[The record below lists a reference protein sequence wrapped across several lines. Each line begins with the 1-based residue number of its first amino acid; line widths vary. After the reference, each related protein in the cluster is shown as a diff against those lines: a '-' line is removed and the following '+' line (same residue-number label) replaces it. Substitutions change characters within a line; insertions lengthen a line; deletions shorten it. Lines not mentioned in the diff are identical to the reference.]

1 MFLSKS
7 KKIMNFLNL
16 LKIAWKAI
24 LLNKTRAMLT
34 MLGIIIGVA
43 SVIAMLAIGEGSKE
57 SIKKNISSMGAN
69 LITVR
74 PGAGMMGGVR
84 SDPSAMQTLTLADY
98 NALKTK
104 TKLIKNISPLVN
116 GSGQSIAGSN
126 NWPTSIYGASP
137 EYLKIRDWS
146 VEEGSMFTED
156 DVEAYAKVAVI
167 GKTVQEN
174 LFPNE
179 NPIGKMIRFKNI
191 PFKVIGVL
199 RKKGENT
206 FGQDQD
212 DIIIAPYTAVQK
224 RILAQK
230 YLQSIVASSLS
241 EEDSEAA
248 VNEIKT
254 IMEDQHKIKPDED
267 NDFNVSSQQEII
279 STFSSTSEM
288 LTVLLVAIASISLI
302 VGGIGIMN
310 IMYVSVKERT
320 KEIGLRMAIGAK
332 GNDILMQFLIESV
345 LISITGGVLG
355 VIIGLVATF
364 CVKQFAG
371 WPVSITMS
379 SIVISFA
386 VCTVTG
392 VFFGWYPARKAAQAD
407 PINALRY
414 E

>member
-1 MFLSKS
+1 
-7 KKIMNFLNL
+7 MNFLNL
-16 LKIAWKAI
+16 IKIAWKAI

-69 LITVR
+69 LITIR
-74 PGAGMMGGVR
+74 PDAGMMGGVR
-84 SDPSAMQTLTLADY
+84 SDPSSMQTLTLNDY
-98 NALKTK
+98 KTLKTQ
-104 TKLIKNISPLVN
+104 THYIKNISPMVN
-116 GSGQSIAGSN
+116 RSGQSIAGSN
-126 NWPTSIYGASP
+126 NWPTTIYGASP
-137 EYLKIRDWS
+137 EYLSIRDWS
-146 VEEGSMFTED
+146 VEKGSMFTED
-156 DVEAYAKVAVI
+156 DIESYAKVAVI

-179 NPIGKMIRFKNI
+179 DPIGKMIRFKNI
-191 PFKVIGVL
+191 PFKVIGIL
-199 RKKGENT
+199 KEKGENT

-230 YLQSIVASSLS
+230 YLQSIIASSIS
-241 EEDSEAA
+241 EDDSEAA
-248 VNEIKT
+248 VNEITT
-254 IMEDQHKIKPDED
+254 IMEKQHNIKEGDD

-332 GNDILMQFLIESV
+332 GKDILLQFLIESV
-345 LISITGGVLG
+345 LISITGGILG
-355 VIIGLVATF
+355 VFIGLGATF
-364 CVKQFAG
+364 AIKQFAG

-386 VCTVTG
+386 VCTITG
-392 VFFGWYPARKAAQAD
+392 VFFGWYPARKAAQSD

>member
-1 MFLSKS
+1 
-7 KKIMNFLNL
+7 MNFTNL

-34 MLGIIIGVA
+34 MLGVIIGVA

-84 SDPSAMQTLTLADY
+84 SGASDMQTLTMADY
-98 NALKTK
+98 NALKSQA
-104 TKLIKNISPLVN
+104 KLIKDISPLVN
-116 GSGQSIAGSN
+116 GNGQSIAGSN
-126 NWPTSIYGASP
+126 NWPTSIYGAAP
-137 EYLKIRDWS
+137 EYIKIRDWG
-146 VEEGSMFTED
+146 VEEGSMFTQD
-156 DVEAYAKVAVI
+156 DVEAYSKVAVI
-167 GKTVQEN
+167 GKTVQKN
-174 LFPNE
+174 LFPDE
-179 NPIGKMIRFKNI
+179 NPIGKMLRFKNI
-191 PFKVIGVL
+191 PFKIIGVL
-199 RKKGENT
+199 KEKGENT

-224 RILAQK
+224 RILAQTF
-230 YLQSIVASSLS
+230 LQSIVASSLS
-241 EEDSEAA
+241 EENSEQA
-248 VNEIKT
+248 VNEIKS
-254 IMEDQHKIKPDED
+254 IMEVQHKIKPDED
-267 NDFNVSSQQEII
+267 NDFNVSSQQELI

-320 KEIGLRMAIGAK
+320 REIGLRMAIGAK
-332 GNDILMQFLIESV
+332 SKDILMQFLIESV

-355 VIIGLVATF
+355 VIIGLLTTF
-364 CVKQFAG
+364 GIKQFAG

-386 VCTVTG
+386 VCTITG

-407 PINALRY
+407 PITALRY

>member
-1 MFLSKS
+1 
-7 KKIMNFLNL
+7 MNYSNL

-24 LLNKTRAMLT
+24 LLNKTRTMLT

-69 LITVR
+69 LITIR

-84 SDPSAMQTLTLADY
+84 SDPSSMQTLTLADFQ
-98 NALKTK
+98 ALKKETTLLK
-104 TKLIKNISPLVN
+104 DISPLVN

-137 EYLKIRDWS
+137 EYLSIRDWG
-146 VEEGSMFTED
+146 VDEGAMFTDD
-156 DVEAYAKVAVI
+156 DVNSYNKVAVI

-174 LFPNE
+174 VYPNE
-179 NPIGKMIRFKNI
+179 DPIGKMIRFKNI

-199 RKKGENT
+199 KEKGENT

-212 DIIIAPYTAVQK
+212 DIIIAPYTSVQK
-224 RILAQK
+224 RILAQT

-241 EEDSEAA
+241 EDQSEAA
-248 VNEIKT
+248 VEQITQILQERHGIK
-254 IMEDQHKIKPDED
+254 EGDD

-288 LTVLLVAIASISLI
+288 LTVLLVAIAGISLV

-332 GNDILMQFLIESV
+332 SSDILLQFLIESV
-345 LISITGGVLG
+345 LISITGGILG
-355 VIIGLVATF
+355 VLIGLISTYTIKV
-364 CVKQFAG
+364 FAG
-371 WPVSITMS
+371 WPVSITLS
-379 SIVISFA
+379 SILISFA

-392 VFFGWYPARKAAQAD
+392 VFFGWYPARKAAQQDA
-407 PINALRY
+407 INALRY

>member
-1 MFLSKS
+1 
-7 KKIMNFLNL
+7 MNFLNL
-16 LKIAWKAI
+16 IKIAWKAI

-69 LITVR
+69 LITIR

-84 SDPSAMQTLTLADY
+84 SDPSSMQTLTLNDY
-98 NALKTK
+98 KTLKTQ
-104 TKLIKNISPLVN
+104 THYIKNISPMVN

-126 NWPTSIYGASP
+126 NWPTTIYGASP
-137 EYLKIRDWS
+137 EYLSIRDWS
-146 VEEGSMFTED
+146 VEKGSMFTED
-156 DVEAYAKVAVI
+156 DIESYAKVAVI

-179 NPIGKMIRFKNI
+179 DPIGKMIRFKNI
-191 PFKVIGVL
+191 PFKVIGIL
-199 RKKGENT
+199 KEKGENT

-230 YLQSIVASSLS
+230 YLQSIVASSIS
-241 EEDSEAA
+241 EDDSEAA
-248 VNEIKT
+248 VNEITT
-254 IMEDQHKIKPDED
+254 IMEKQHNIKEGDD

-332 GNDILMQFLIESV
+332 GKYILLQFLIESV
-345 LISITGGVLG
+345 LISITGGILG
-355 VIIGLVATF
+355 VFIGLGATF
-364 CVKQFAG
+364 AIKQFAG

-386 VCTVTG
+386 VCTITG
-392 VFFGWYPARKAAQAD
+392 VFFGWYPARKAAQSD

>member
-1 MFLSKS
+1 
-7 KKIMNFLNL
+7 MNFLNL
-16 LKIAWKAI
+16 IKIAWKAI

-69 LITVR
+69 LITIR

-84 SDPSAMQTLTLADY
+84 SDPSSMQTLTLDDY
-98 NALKTK
+98 KTLKTQ
-104 TKLIKNISPLVN
+104 THYIKNISPIVN

-126 NWPTSIYGASP
+126 NWPTTIYGASP
-137 EYLKIRDWS
+137 EYLSIRDWS
-146 VEEGSMFTED
+146 VEKGSMFTED
-156 DVEAYAKVAVI
+156 DIESYAKVAVI

-179 NPIGKMIRFKNI
+179 DPIGKMIRFKNI
-191 PFKVIGVL
+191 PFKVIGIL
-199 RKKGENT
+199 KEKGENT

-230 YLQSIVASSLS
+230 YLQSIVASSIS
-241 EEDSEAA
+241 EDDSEAA
-248 VNEIKT
+248 VNEITT
-254 IMEDQHKIKPDED
+254 IMEKQHNIKERDD

-332 GNDILMQFLIESV
+332 GKDILLQFLIESV
-345 LISITGGVLG
+345 LISITGGILG
-355 VIIGLVATF
+355 VFIGLGATF
-364 CVKQFAG
+364 AIKQFAG

-386 VCTVTG
+386 VCTITG
-392 VFFGWYPARKAAQAD
+392 VFFGWYPARKAAQSD

>member
-1 MFLSKS
+1 
-7 KKIMNFLNL
+7 
-16 LKIAWKAI
+16 
-24 LLNKTRAMLT
+24 

-69 LITVR
+69 LITIR

-84 SDPSAMQTLTLADY
+84 SDPSSMQTLTLADFQ
-98 NALKTK
+98 ALKKETTLLK
-104 TKLIKNISPLVN
+104 DISPLVN

-126 NWPTSIYGASP
+126 NWPTTIYGASP
-137 EYLKIRDWS
+137 EYLSIRDWG
-146 VEEGSMFTED
+146 VDEGAMFTDD
-156 DVEAYAKVAVI
+156 DVNSYNKVAVI

-174 LFPNE
+174 LYSNE
-179 NPIGKMIRFKNI
+179 DPIGKMIRFKNI

-199 RKKGENT
+199 KEKGENT

-212 DIIIAPYTAVQK
+212 DIIIAPYTSVQK
-224 RILAQK
+224 RILAQT

-241 EEDSEAA
+241 EDQSEAA
-248 VNEIKT
+248 VEQITQILQERHGIK
-254 IMEDQHKIKPDED
+254 EGDD

-288 LTVLLVAIASISLI
+288 LTVLLVAIAGISLV

-332 GNDILMQFLIESV
+332 SSDILLQFLIESV
-345 LISITGGVLG
+345 LISITGGILG
-355 VIIGLVATF
+355 VLIGLISTYAIKV
-364 CVKQFAG
+364 FAG
-371 WPVSITMS
+371 WPVSITLS
-379 SIVISFA
+379 SILISFA

-392 VFFGWYPARKAAQAD
+392 VFFGWYPARKAAQQD

>member
-1 MFLSKS
+1 
-7 KKIMNFLNL
+7 MNYSNL
-16 LKIAWKAI
+16 VKIAWKAI
-24 LLNKTRAMLT
+24 MLNKTRAMLT

-57 SIKKNISSMGAN
+57 SIKQNISSMGAN
-69 LITVR
+69 MITIR

-84 SDPSAMQTLTLADY
+84 QGMSDMQSLKMKDYLAIKQQ
-98 NALKTK
+98 AGL
-104 TKLIKNISPLVN
+104 LKNISPLVN
-116 GSGQSIAGSN
+116 GSGQAIAGSN
-126 NWPTSIYGASP
+126 NWPTSIYGVATA
-137 EYLKIRDWS
+137 YLDIREWG
-146 VEEGSMFTED
+146 VEEGSMFTEED
-156 DVEAYAKVAVI
+156 INAYAKVAVI

-179 NPIGKMIRFKNI
+179 KEVIGKMIRFKNI
-191 PFKVIGVL
+191 PFKVIGIL
-199 RKKGENT
+199 KEKGENT

-224 RILAQK
+224 RILAQD
-230 YLQSIVASSLS
+230 YLQSIVASAIS
-241 EEDSEAA
+241 EDEAGAA
-248 VNEIKT
+248 VVEVTAILEKSHQLR
-254 IMEDQHKIKPDED
+254 EDQG

-279 STFSSTSEM
+279 KTFSATSEM

-332 GNDILMQFLIESV
+332 GKHILLQFLIESI
-345 LISITGGVLG
+345 LISLTGGVLG
-355 VIIGLVATF
+355 VLFGLSITF
-364 CVKQFAG
+364 VIAQFAG
-371 WPVSITMS
+371 WPVSITIN
-379 SIVISFA
+379 SIVISFV

-392 VFFGWYPARKAAQAD
+392 VFFGWYPARKAAQSD
-407 PINALRY
+407 PITALRY

>member
-1 MFLSKS
+1 
-7 KKIMNFLNL
+7 MNFSNL
-16 LKIAWKAI
+16 IKIAWKAI

-69 LITVR
+69 LITIR

-84 SDPSAMQTLTLADY
+84 SDPSSMQTLTLNDY
-98 NALKTK
+98 KTLKTQ
-104 TKLIKNISPLVN
+104 THYIKYISPMVN

-126 NWPTSIYGASP
+126 NWPTTIYGASP
-137 EYLKIRDWS
+137 EYLSIRDWS
-146 VEEGSMFTED
+146 VEKGSMFTED
-156 DVEAYAKVAVI
+156 DIESYAKVAVI

-179 NPIGKMIRFKNI
+179 DPIGKMIRFKNI
-191 PFKVIGVL
+191 PFKVIGIL
-199 RKKGENT
+199 KEKGENT

-230 YLQSIVASSLS
+230 YLQSIVASSIS
-241 EEDSEAA
+241 EDDSEAA
-248 VNEIKT
+248 VNEITT
-254 IMEDQHKIKPDED
+254 IMEKQHNIKEGDD

-332 GNDILMQFLIESV
+332 GKDILLQFLIESV
-345 LISITGGVLG
+345 LISITGGILG
-355 VIIGLVATF
+355 VFIGLGATF
-364 CVKQFAG
+364 AIKQFAG

-386 VCTVTG
+386 VCTITG
-392 VFFGWYPARKAAQAD
+392 VFFGWYPARKAAQSD

>member
-1 MFLSKS
+1 M
-7 KKIMNFLNL
+7 
-16 LKIAWKAI
+16 
-24 LLNKTRAMLT
+24 
-34 MLGIIIGVA
+34 
-43 SVIAMLAIGEGSKE
+43 
-57 SIKKNISSMGAN
+57 
-69 LITVR
+69 
-74 PGAGMMGGVR
+74 
-84 SDPSAMQTLTLADY
+84 
-98 NALKTK
+98 
-104 TKLIKNISPLVN
+104 VN

-126 NWPTSIYGASP
+126 NWPTTIYGASP
-137 EYLKIRDWS
+137 EYLSIRDWS
-146 VEEGSMFTED
+146 VEKGSMFTED
-156 DVEAYAKVAVI
+156 DIESYAKVAVI
-167 GKTVQEN
+167 GKTVQKN

-179 NPIGKMIRFKNI
+179 DPIGKMIRFKNI
-191 PFKVIGVL
+191 PFKVIGIL
-199 RKKGENT
+199 KEKGENT

-230 YLQSIVASSLS
+230 YLQSIVASSIS
-241 EEDSEAA
+241 EDDSEAA
-248 VNEIKT
+248 VNEITT
-254 IMEDQHKIKPDED
+254 IMEKQHNIKEGDD

-332 GNDILMQFLIESV
+332 GKDILLQFLIESV
-345 LISITGGVLG
+345 LISITGGILG
-355 VIIGLVATF
+355 VFIGLGATF
-364 CVKQFAG
+364 AIKQFAG

-386 VCTVTG
+386 VCTITG
-392 VFFGWYPARKAAQAD
+392 VFFGWYPARKAAQSD
-407 PINALRY
+407 PISALRY

>member
-1 MFLSKS
+1 
-7 KKIMNFLNL
+7 MNFLNL
-16 LKIAWKAI
+16 IKIAWKAI

-69 LITVR
+69 LITIR

-84 SDPSAMQTLTLADY
+84 SDPSSMQTLTLNDY
-98 NALKTK
+98 KTLKTQ
-104 TKLIKNISPLVN
+104 THYIKNISPMVN

-126 NWPTSIYGASP
+126 NWPTTIYGASP
-137 EYLKIRDWS
+137 EYLSIRDWS
-146 VEEGSMFTED
+146 VEKGSMFTED
-156 DVEAYAKVAVI
+156 DIESYAKVAVI

-179 NPIGKMIRFKNI
+179 DPIGKMIRFKNI
-191 PFKVIGVL
+191 PFKVIGIL
-199 RKKGENT
+199 KEKGENT

-230 YLQSIVASSLS
+230 YLQSIVASSIS
-241 EEDSEAA
+241 EDDSEAA
-248 VNEIKT
+248 VNEITT
-254 IMEDQHKIKPDED
+254 IMEKQHNIKEGDD

-332 GNDILMQFLIESV
+332 GKDILLQFLIESV
-345 LISITGGVLG
+345 LISITGGILG
-355 VIIGLVATF
+355 VFIGLGATF
-364 CVKQFAG
+364 AIKQFAG

-386 VCTVTG
+386 VCTITG
-392 VFFGWYPARKAAQAD
+392 VFFGWYPARKASQYD

>member
-1 MFLSKS
+1 
-7 KKIMNFLNL
+7 MNFTNL

-34 MLGIIIGVA
+34 MLGVIIGVA

-84 SDPSAMQTLTLADY
+84 SGASDMQTLTMADY
-98 NALKTK
+98 NALKSQ
-104 TKLIKNISPLVN
+104 TKLIKDISPLVN
-116 GSGQSIAGSN
+116 GNGQSIAGSN
-126 NWPTSIYGASP
+126 NWPTSIYGAAP
-137 EYLKIRDWS
+137 EYIKIRDWG
-146 VEEGSMFTED
+146 VEEGSMFTQD
-156 DVEAYAKVAVI
+156 DVEAYSKVAVI
-167 GKTVQEN
+167 GKTVQKN
-174 LFPNE
+174 LFPDE
-179 NPIGKMIRFKNI
+179 NPIGKMLRFKNI
-191 PFKVIGVL
+191 PFKIIGVL
-199 RKKGENT
+199 KEKGENT

-224 RILAQK
+224 RILAQTF
-230 YLQSIVASSLS
+230 LQSIVASSLS
-241 EEDSEAA
+241 EENSEQA
-248 VNEIKT
+248 VNEIKS
-254 IMEDQHKIKPDED
+254 IMEVQHKIKPDED
-267 NDFNVSSQQEII
+267 NDFNVSSQQELI

-320 KEIGLRMAIGAK
+320 REIGLRMAIGAK
-332 GNDILMQFLIESV
+332 SKDILMQFLIESV

-355 VIIGLVATF
+355 VIIGLLTTF
-364 CVKQFAG
+364 GIKQFAG

-386 VCTVTG
+386 VCTITG

-407 PINALRY
+407 PITALRY

>member
-1 MFLSKS
+1 
-7 KKIMNFLNL
+7 MNFTNL

-69 LITVR
+69 LITIR
-74 PGAGMMGGVR
+74 PGAGMMDGVR

-98 NALKTK
+98 EALKAQA
-104 TKLIKNISPLVN
+104 KLIKDISPLVN

-137 EYLKIRDWS
+137 EYLKIRDWGID
-146 VEEGSMFTED
+146 EGSMFTED
-156 DVEAYAKVAVI
+156 NIESYAKIAVI

-199 RKKGENT
+199 KEKGENT

-224 RILAQK
+224 RVLAQT
-230 YLQSIVASSLS
+230 YLQSIVASSQS
-241 EEDSEAA
+241 EEDSENA
-248 VNEIKT
+248 VNEIKS
-254 IMEDQHKIKPDED
+254 IMETQHKIKPDED

-279 STFSSTSEM
+279 SMFSSTSEM
-288 LTVLLVAIASISLI
+288 LTILLVAIASISLL

-310 IMYVSVKERT
+310 IVYVSVKERT

-355 VIIGLVATF
+355 VLIGLITTF
-364 CVKQFAG
+364 CIQKFAG
-371 WPVSITMS
+371 WPVSVTAS
-379 SIVISFA
+379 SIVISFV
-386 VCTVTG
+386 VCTITG
-392 VFFGWYPARKAAQAD
+392 VFFGWYPARKAAQSD
-407 PINALRY
+407 PIDALRY

>member
-1 MFLSKS
+1 
-7 KKIMNFLNL
+7 MNYSNL
-16 LKIAWKAI
+16 IKIAWKAI
-24 LLNKTRAMLT
+24 MLNKTRAMLT

-69 LITVR
+69 MITVR

-84 SDPSAMQTLTLADY
+84 QGMSDMQSLKMKDYLAIKQQ
-98 NALKTK
+98 AGLLKD
-104 TKLIKNISPLVN
+104 ISPLVN
-116 GSGQSIAGSN
+116 GSGQAIAGAN
-126 NWPTSIYGASP
+126 NWPTSIYGAATA
-137 EYLKIRDWS
+137 YLDIREWD

-156 DVEAYAKVAVI
+156 DINAYAKVAVI

-179 NPIGKMIRFKNI
+179 KEVIGKMIRFKNI

-199 RKKGENT
+199 KEKGENT

-224 RILAQK
+224 RILAQD
-230 YLQSIVASSLS
+230 YLQSIVASAIS
-241 EEDSEAA
+241 EDQAGAA
-248 VNEIKT
+248 VVEVTSILEKSHQLG
-254 IMEDQHKIKPDED
+254 EDQD
-267 NDFNVSSQQEII
+267 NDFNVSSQQELIK
-279 STFSSTSEM
+279 TFSATSEM

-332 GNDILMQFLIESV
+332 GKHILLQFLIESI
-345 LISITGGVLG
+345 LISLTGGVLG
-355 VIIGLVATF
+355 VVFGLSITF
-364 CVKQFAG
+364 VIAQFAG
-371 WPVSITMS
+371 WPVSITIN
-379 SIVISFA
+379 SIVISFV

-392 VFFGWYPARKAAQAD
+392 VFFGWYPARKAAQSD
-407 PINALRY
+407 PITALRY

>member
-1 MFLSKS
+1 
-7 KKIMNFLNL
+7 MNFLNL
-16 LKIAWKAI
+16 IKIAWKAI

-69 LITVR
+69 LITIR

-84 SDPSAMQTLTLADY
+84 SDPSSMQTLTLNDY
-98 NALKTK
+98 KTLKTQ
-104 TKLIKNISPLVN
+104 THYIKNISPMVN

-126 NWPTSIYGASP
+126 NWPTTIYGASP
-137 EYLKIRDWS
+137 EYLSIRDWS
-146 VEEGSMFTED
+146 VEKGSMFTED
-156 DVEAYAKVAVI
+156 DIESYAKVAVI

-179 NPIGKMIRFKNI
+179 DLIGKMIRFKNI
-191 PFKVIGVL
+191 PFKVIGIL
-199 RKKGENT
+199 KEKGENT

-230 YLQSIVASSLS
+230 YLQSIVASSIS
-241 EEDSEAA
+241 EDDSEAA
-248 VNEIKT
+248 VNEITT
-254 IMEDQHKIKPDED
+254 IMEKQHNIKEGDD

-310 IMYVSVKERT
+310 IMFVSVKERT

-332 GNDILMQFLIESV
+332 GKDILLQFLIESV
-345 LISITGGVLG
+345 LISITGGILG
-355 VIIGLVATF
+355 VFIGLGATF
-364 CVKQFAG
+364 AIKQFAG

-386 VCTVTG
+386 VCTITG
-392 VFFGWYPARKAAQAD
+392 VFFGWYPARKAAQSD

>member
-1 MFLSKS
+1 
-7 KKIMNFLNL
+7 MNFLNL
-16 LKIAWKAI
+16 IKIAWKAI

-69 LITVR
+69 LITIR

-84 SDPSAMQTLTLADY
+84 SDPSSMQTLTLNDY
-98 NALKTK
+98 KTLKTQ
-104 TKLIKNISPLVN
+104 THYIKNISPMVN

-126 NWPTSIYGASP
+126 NWPTTIYGASP
-137 EYLKIRDWS
+137 EYLSIRDWS
-146 VEEGSMFTED
+146 VEKGSMFTED
-156 DVEAYAKVAVI
+156 DIESYAKVAVI

-179 NPIGKMIRFKNI
+179 DPIGKMIRFKNI
-191 PFKVIGVL
+191 PFKVIGIL
-199 RKKGENT
+199 KEKGENT

-230 YLQSIVASSLS
+230 YLQSIIASSIS
-241 EEDSEAA
+241 EDDSEAA
-248 VNEIKT
+248 VNEITT
-254 IMEDQHKIKPDED
+254 IMEKQHNIKEGDD

-332 GNDILMQFLIESV
+332 GKDILLQFLIESV
-345 LISITGGVLG
+345 LISITGGILG
-355 VIIGLVATF
+355 VFIGLGATF
-364 CVKQFAG
+364 AIKQFAG

-386 VCTVTG
+386 VCTITG
-392 VFFGWYPARKAAQAD
+392 VFFGWYPARKAAQSD

>member
-1 MFLSKS
+1 
-7 KKIMNFLNL
+7 MNFLNL
-16 LKIAWKAI
+16 IKIAWKAI

-43 SVIAMLAIGEGSKE
+43 SVIAMLAIGKGSKE

-69 LITVR
+69 LITIR
-74 PGAGMMGGVR
+74 PGAGMIGGVR
-84 SDPSAMQTLTLADY
+84 SDPSSMQTLTLNDY
-98 NALKTK
+98 KTLKTQ
-104 TKLIKNISPLVN
+104 THYIKNISPMVN

-126 NWPTSIYGASP
+126 NWPTTIYGASP
-137 EYLKIRDWS
+137 EYLSIRDWS
-146 VEEGSMFTED
+146 VEKGSMFTED
-156 DVEAYAKVAVI
+156 DIESYAKVAVI

-179 NPIGKMIRFKNI
+179 DPIGKMIRFKNI
-191 PFKVIGVL
+191 PFKVIGIL
-199 RKKGENT
+199 KEKGENT

-230 YLQSIVASSLS
+230 YLQSIVASSIS
-241 EEDSEAA
+241 EDDSEAA
-248 VNEIKT
+248 VNEITT
-254 IMEDQHKIKPDED
+254 IMEKQHNIKEGDD

-332 GNDILMQFLIESV
+332 GKDILLQFLIESV
-345 LISITGGVLG
+345 LISITGGILG
-355 VIIGLVATF
+355 VFIGLGATF
-364 CVKQFAG
+364 AIKQFAG

-386 VCTVTG
+386 VCTITG
-392 VFFGWYPARKAAQAD
+392 VFFGWYPARKAAQSD

>member
-1 MFLSKS
+1 
-7 KKIMNFLNL
+7 MNFLNL
-16 LKIAWKAI
+16 IKIAWKAI

-69 LITVR
+69 LITIR

-84 SDPSAMQTLTLADY
+84 SDPSSMQTLTLNDY
-98 NALKTK
+98 KTLKTQ
-104 TKLIKNISPLVN
+104 THYIKNISPIVN

-126 NWPTSIYGASP
+126 NWPTTIYGASP
-137 EYLKIRDWS
+137 EYLSIRDWS
-146 VEEGSMFTED
+146 VEKGSMFTED
-156 DVEAYAKVAVI
+156 DIESYAKVAVI

-179 NPIGKMIRFKNI
+179 DPIGKMIRFKNI
-191 PFKVIGVL
+191 PFKVIGIL
-199 RKKGENT
+199 KEKGENT

-230 YLQSIVASSLS
+230 YLQSIVASSIS
-241 EEDSEAA
+241 ENDSEAA
-248 VNEIKT
+248 VNEITT
-254 IMEDQHKIKPDED
+254 IMEKQHNIKEGDD

-332 GNDILMQFLIESV
+332 GKDILLQFLIESV
-345 LISITGGVLG
+345 LISITGGILG
-355 VIIGLVATF
+355 VFIGLGATF
-364 CVKQFAG
+364 AIKQFAG

-386 VCTVTG
+386 VCTITG
-392 VFFGWYPARKAAQAD
+392 VFFGWYPARKAAQSD

>member
-1 MFLSKS
+1 
-7 KKIMNFLNL
+7 MNFLNL
-16 LKIAWKAI
+16 IKIAWKAI

-69 LITVR
+69 LITIR

-84 SDPSAMQTLTLADY
+84 SDPSSMQTLTLNDY
-98 NALKTK
+98 KTLKTQ
-104 TKLIKNISPLVN
+104 THYIKNISPMVN

-126 NWPTSIYGASP
+126 NWPTTIYGASP
-137 EYLKIRDWS
+137 EYLSIRDWS
-146 VEEGSMFTED
+146 VEKGSMFTED
-156 DVEAYAKVAVI
+156 DIESYAKVAVI

-179 NPIGKMIRFKNI
+179 DPIGKMIRFKNI
-191 PFKVIGVL
+191 PFKVIGIL
-199 RKKGENT
+199 KEKGENT

-230 YLQSIVASSLS
+230 YLQSIVASSIS
-241 EEDSEAA
+241 EDDSEAA
-248 VNEIKT
+248 VNEITT
-254 IMEDQHKIKPDED
+254 IMEKQHNIKERDD

-332 GNDILMQFLIESV
+332 GKDILLQFLIESV
-345 LISITGGVLG
+345 LISITGGILG
-355 VIIGLVATF
+355 VFIGLGATF
-364 CVKQFAG
+364 AIKQFAG

-386 VCTVTG
+386 VCTITG
-392 VFFGWYPARKAAQAD
+392 VFFGWYPARKAAQSD